1 MSKQDKKKYKLYILK
16 RKGGTKCNGGAKIC
30 SERLEKIKEKLGLK
44 WNKGRSGL
52 RARLH
57 PDKLSSSKMESPA

>member
-44 WNKGRSGL
+44 
-52 RARLH
+52 
-57 PDKLSSSKMESPA
+57 